1 MPIDVLI
8 DGYNLLHAAGLAKA
22 KYAPGE
28 LDRRRTRLLAR
39 LKDLLDP
46 AILPRTTVVFDARIN
61 PPPVRP
67 DPPSGPI
74 VVIFAPR
81 DREADDVVEELL
93 AKHSTPG
100 QVLVVSSDHRLH
112 KAARRRGATPIDSD
126 AFLDQLEV
134 ERPVDSRTGPR
145 TKTEQRTKS
154 VGKPSTADAAMSEMD
169 AELHRLAEAALSA
182 EATRPLPS
190 QSEPLPGASVR
201 LDPDDPM
208 NDPAFWEKR
217 IRGGDH

>member
-22 KYAPGE
+22 KYAPRE
-28 LDRRRTRLLAR
+28 LERRRARLLAK

-46 AILPRTTVVFDARIN
+46 AMLPRTTVVFDARLN

-67 DPPSGPI
+67 DPPAGPI
-74 VVIFAPR
+74 TVIFAPR

-93 AKHSTPG
+93 AKHSSPK

-112 KAARRRGATPIDSD
+112 KAARRRGATAIDSD

-134 ERPVDSRTGPR
+134 DRTVADSRGV
-145 TKTEQRTKS
+145 KS
-154 VGKPSTADAAMSEMD
+154 NRDKETSIDHAMLSELD
-169 AELHRLAEAALSA
+169 EELRRLAEGALST
-182 EATRPLPS
+182 EAGGPATSQPAVLPD
-190 QSEPLPGASVR
+190 EARAL
-201 LDPDDPM
+201 DPM
-208 NDPAFWEKR
+208 NDPAFWERR

>member
-28 LDRRRTRLLAR
+28 LERRRSRLLAR

-46 AILPRTTVVFDARIN
+46 ALLPRTIVVFDARIN
-61 PPPVRP
+61 PPPTRP
-67 DPPSGPI
+67 DPPAGPI

-93 AKHSTPG
+93 ARHSVPK

-112 KAARRRGATPIDSD
+112 KAARRRGATAIDSD
-126 AFLDQLEV
+126 QFLDQLEV
-134 ERPVDSRTGPR
+134 DRLVNPGTR
-145 TKTEQRTKS
+145 QRTS
-154 VGKPSTADAAMSEMD
+154 PPQKPPADDDTTDLD
-169 AELHRLAEAALSA
+169 AELRRLAQEALAS
-182 EATRPLPS
+182 ETSRPVP
-190 QSEPLPGASVR
+190 PAPDAPIT
-201 LDPDDPM
+201 LDPNDPM
-208 NDPAFWEKR
+208 NDPAFWEQR
-217 IRGGDH
+217 IRNTDP